1 MQQVTAISTVR
12 FLLQQGLL
20 VFESRTLSDLLSLGK
35 VQTARLL
42 QRMEREG
49 LVARLERGKYVVLGL
64 ASERTLSNP
73 LFLASHLVTPA
84 YVSFWSALHFYSL
97 TEQVPRRVFVAV
109 TRQKRPLLFRGI
121 TFQFVR
127 LSPPLFFGYRRETL
141 DGLPV
146 VVADEAKALLDSLY
160 LPVHAG
166 GLGEVARALH
176 TALREGRVES
186 RQLVEYARRMGSA
199 SLMARLGYLLDRFG
213 APSDGLPPPRG
224 PVVLDPSRPR
234 RGPFDSRW
242 KVYVNVLES
251 DLFSPGVG

>member
-1 MQQVTAISTVR
+1 MQQITPISTAR
-12 FLLQQGLL
+12 LLLQQELL
-20 VFESRTLSDLLSLGK
+20 VFESRTLSDLLSLDR
-35 VQTARLL
+35 VRTARLL
-42 QRMEREG
+42 GRMARQG

-64 ASERTLSNP
+64 ASERVLSNP
-73 LFLASHLVTPA
+73 LFIAGHLATPA
-84 YVSFWSALHFYSL
+84 YVSFWSALHFYGL

-109 TRQKRPLLFRGI
+109 TRQKRPLRFREF

-127 LSPPLFFGYRRETL
+127 LPPALFFGYRRETL
-141 DGLPV
+141 DDLPV

-176 TALREGRVES
+176 AALREGRVES
-186 RQLVEYARRMGSA
+186 EQLIEYASRMGNA

-213 APSDGLPPPRG
+213 APTDGLPAPRG

-234 RGPFDSRW
+234 RGEFDPRW
-242 KVYVNVLES
+242 KVYVNVPEDEFFPS
-251 DLFSPGVG
+251 GVG